1 MICTRQLFFA
11 GESHNAPV
19 TRMAESI
26 QHMGWLVDLLDIVL
40 VAFVIYRILLLFK
53 DNLSYR
59 FVIVFAALLL
69 FSAVSRAIGFRAV
82 NWIFDNLFGS
92 AILILVVIFQ
102 HDIRRA
108 IVTMRRNRLGDV
120 SSRDDAHEV
129 IDELASAA
137 QALAQKKIGA
147 LIVIE
152 REMSLANFIAVGTEI
167 DAKVTSELLTSI
179 FLPYSPIHDGAVI
192 IQKGKLTKAGCF
204 LPLTQNPSVSKS
216 LGTRHRAA
224 IGLTEVVDAVVLVVS
239 EETGKISVVVGGRIT
254 RDLEPAVL
262 RKVMKRLIEP
272 RWLK

>member
-1 MICTRQLFFA
+1 MTDFMHTI
-11 GESHNAPV
+11 S
-19 TRMAESI
+19 
-26 QHMGWLVDLLDIVL
+26 WLIDLLDIFL
-40 VAFVIYRILLLFK
+40 VAFIIYRVLLLFK
-53 DNLSYR
+53 ETLSHR
-59 FVIVFAALLL
+59 FVIALAALLL
-69 FSAVSRAIGFRAV
+69 LSLVSRAAGFRAL

-92 AILILVVIFQ
+92 IILILVVIFQ

-108 IVTMRRNRLGDV
+108 LVTMRRNRLGDLP
-120 SSRDDAHEV
+120 SRDEAYEV

-137 QALAQKKIGA
+137 EALAQKNIGA
-147 LIVIE
+147 LVVIE
-152 REMSLANFIAVGTEI
+152 REMLLTNFIAVGTEI
-167 DAKVTSELLTSI
+167 DAKVTSELITSI

-204 LPLTQNPSVSKS
+204 LPLTQNPSISKS

-239 EETGKISVVVGGRIT
+239 EETGRISVVVDGRIT

>member
-1 MICTRQLFFA
+1 MHTI
-11 GESHNAPV
+11 S
-19 TRMAESI
+19 
-26 QHMGWLVDLLDIVL
+26 WLIDLLDIFL
-40 VAFVIYRILLLFK
+40 VAFIIYRVLLLFK
-53 DNLSYR
+53 ETLSHR
-59 FVIVFAALLL
+59 FVIALAALLL
-69 FSAVSRAIGFRAV
+69 LSLVSRAAGFRAL

-92 AILILVVIFQ
+92 IILILVVIFQ

-108 IVTMRRNRLGDV
+108 LVTMRRNRLGDLP
-120 SSRDDAHEV
+120 SRDEAYEV

-137 QALAQKKIGA
+137 EALAQKNIGA
-147 LIVIE
+147 LVVIE
-152 REMSLANFIAVGTEI
+152 REMLLTNFIAVGTEI
-167 DAKVTSELLTSI
+167 DAKVTSELITSI

-204 LPLTQNPSVSKS
+204 LPLTQNPSISKS

-239 EETGKISVVVGGRIT
+239 EETGRISVVVDGRIT

>member
-1 MICTRQLFFA
+1 MT
-11 GESHNAPV
+11 GM
-19 TRMAESI
+19 TDSI
-26 QHMGWLVDLLDIVL
+26 QNFGWLFDLLDIVL

-53 DNLSYR
+53 ETLSYR
-59 FVIVFAALLL
+59 FVIGFAGLLL
-69 FSAVSRAIGFRAV
+69 FSVVSRLAGFRTM

-92 AILILVVIFQ
+92 LIIILVVIFQ
-102 HDIRRA
+102 HDIRRSL
-108 IVTMRRNRLGDV
+108 VSMRRSRLGDLP
-120 SSRDDAHEV
+120 SRDEAHEV

-137 QALAQKKIGA
+137 EALAQKNIGA
-147 LIVIE
+147 LIVVE
-152 REMSLANFIAVGTEI
+152 RDMSLASFIAVGTEI
-167 DAKVTSELLTSI
+167 DAKVTSELITSI

-204 LPLTQNPSVSKS
+204 LPLTQNPAVGKE

-254 RDLEPAVL
+254 RDLESAVL
-262 RKVMKRLIEP
+262 RKVMKRIIEP